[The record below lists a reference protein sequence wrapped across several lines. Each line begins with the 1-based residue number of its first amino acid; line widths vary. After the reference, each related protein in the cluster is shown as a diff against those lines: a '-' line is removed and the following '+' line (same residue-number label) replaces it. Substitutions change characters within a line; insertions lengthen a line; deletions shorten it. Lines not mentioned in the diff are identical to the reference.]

1 MAAQEFSGSAA
12 WLHNAVAAAVV
23 EGDVVSFDEA
33 FPALACIPLIFSP
46 LAAEFVGVVPLAAP
60 PNWPPLPAMI
70 AAEIETGKASVP
82 VGKSIRLNGHDP
94 SRFL

>member
-1 MAAQEFSGSAA
+1 MAA
-12 WLHNAVAAAVV
+12 VVV
-23 EGDVVSFDEA
+23 EGDVVSVDEA
-33 FPALACIPLIFSP
+33 FPAPACIPLIIAP
-46 LAAEFVGVVPLAAP
+46 LTAEFVGDIPLAAP

-70 AAEIETGKASVP
+70 AAEIETGNASVP

>member
-1 MAAQEFSGSAA
+1 MS
-12 WLHNAVAAAVV
+12 V
-23 EGDVVSFDEA
+23 DEA
-33 FPALACIPLIFSP
+33 FPVPVCIPLTIAP
-46 LAAEFVGVVPLAAP
+46 LTADFVGDIPLAAP
-60 PNWPPLPAMI
+60 PNCPPLPAII

>member
-1 MAAQEFSGSAA
+1 MAVQVFWGSAA

-23 EGDVVSFDEA
+23 EGDVVSVDEA
-33 FPALACIPLIFSP
+33 FSAPACTPLMIAP
-46 LAAEFVGVVPLAAP
+46 LAAEFVEDVPLGAP

-94 SRFL
+94 SLFL

>member
-1 MAAQEFSGSAA
+1 M
-12 WLHNAVAAAVV
+12 AAAVV
-23 EGDVVSFDEA
+23 EGDVVSVDEA
-33 FPALACIPLIFSP
+33 FPAAPACIPPMIAPMAAEVVGDTP
-46 LAAEFVGVVPLAAP
+46 LAVP

-70 AAEIETGKASVP
+70 AAEIEAGRASVP